1 MTFHDSFSHNECAGN
16 IPLRWLCDFAR
27 ETVPGTRRQKH
38 YGQSFAFELSF
49 RIPKL
54 LQPMV
59 DFEAARRRPA
69 RCCRKEM
76 FGLFGRGCELSDNE
90 RPYGRRYL
98 GVGVYPIVFFFFS
111 LISLTATAAEPYK
124 GQPYH
129 DNVYHSSP
137 QVIPGRVMCAY
148 YDLGGEGV
156 AYHDSDATNKGS
168 GKLNPADGSY
178 LNEFRM
184 HEGVDTSYTKYH
196 DDIDNNPYEV
206 VHPPKDLLYVGWTD
220 PGEWFNL
227 TVNVKESELYSFSLL
242 YTSKNGGAISL
253 DVDGKNVG
261 GLIKIDS
268 TYNALD
274 PVAWRQWHHWNY
286 AEDLASLPLSKGMHV
301 LTVNIVLEGNMNL
314 AYLDFAKAK

>member
-1 MTFHDSFSHNECAGN
+1 MHLSKSERLYRREY
-16 IPLRWLCDFAR
+16 LRVAFYL
-27 ETVPGTRRQKH
+27 TV
-38 YGQSFAFELSF
+38 FLSF
-49 RIPKL
+49 
-54 LQPMV
+54 
-59 DFEAARRRPA
+59 
-69 RCCRKEM
+69 
-76 FGLFGRGCELSDNE
+76 G
-90 RPYGRRYL
+90 
-98 GVGVYPIVFFFFS
+98 
-111 LISLTATAAEPYK
+111 LISLVTTAAEPYR

-129 DNVYHSSP
+129 DNVYHSGP
-137 QVIPGRVMCAY
+137 QTIPGRVMCAY

-168 GKLNPADGSY
+168 GTLNPADGSY

-196 DDIDNNPYEV
+196 DGIDDNSYEI

-227 TVNVKESELYSFSLL
+227 TVNVKESGLYNVSLL

-253 DVDGKNVG
+253 DLDGKNVG

-274 PVAWRQWHHWNY
+274 PIAWRQWHHWNY
-286 AEDLASLPLSKGMHV
+286 AEDLAGLPLSKGTHV
-301 LTVNIVLEGNMNL
+301 LTVHIVLEGNMNL
-314 AYLDFAKAK
+314 AYLDFSRVSQMR

>member
-1 MTFHDSFSHNECAGN
+1 VNKSE
-16 IPLRWLCDFAR
+16 
-27 ETVPGTRRQKH
+27 RRCRRKC
-38 YGQSFAFELSF
+38 LSAVQ
-49 RIPKL
+49 L
-54 LQPMV
+54 
-59 DFEAARRRPA
+59 
-69 RCCRKEM
+69 
-76 FGLFGRGCELSDNE
+76 
-90 RPYGRRYL
+90 
-98 GVGVYPIVFFFFS
+98 IVFFFFW
-111 LISLTATAAEPYK
+111 LVSLTATAGEPYK
-124 GQPYH
+124 GRPYH
-129 DNVYHSSP
+129 DSVYQSGP
-137 QVIPGRVMCAY
+137 QIIPGRVLCAY

-168 GKLNPADGSY
+168 GTLNPADGSY

-227 TVNVKESELYSFSLL
+227 TVNVKEPGLYNVSLL

-253 DVDGKNVG
+253 DRDGKNVS

-274 PVAWRQWHHWNY
+274 PIPWRQWHHWNY
-286 AEDLASLPLSKGMHV
+286 AEDLASLPLTKGIQV
-301 LTVNIVLEGNMNL
+301 LTVHVVLEGNMNL
-314 AYLDFAKAK
+314 AYLDFTRAN